1 MQKIMFNDKYCLTEL
16 TLLSSKTMTRRTV
29 PQKIYDE
36 WKTSV
41 SPLTFEDYAIQN
53 SRFKIGEIVAIAM
66 SYKDILELMIEKKGG
81 YGEEEAA
88 FEEKYTKTKG
98 WNNKMFVKAEEM
110 LHYIQITGMRC
121 ERLQDIPEEECLK
134 EGIMQYGDPFH
145 EDRVEDFSYL
155 GINEHFSTPK
165 EAFASLIDH
174 VSKKG
179 TWKSNPYV
187 IAYSFKVVK
196 YQKPQ
201 MLIEEEFNKAIAREI
216 DNEIFMGTWYLG
228 HPVDSEEYK
237 LMLEEKEAYAM
248 MKEANPHIEAQRMEY
263 INSMDDVTSEHFT
276 GSEIRALKAYFEA
289 SEKYNEVRERY
300 VRTFEEA
307 KARGKNTFVSE

>member
-16 TLLSSKTMTRRTV
+16 ALLSSKTMTRRTV

-36 WKTSV
+36 WKTSG

-88 FEEKYTKTKG
+88 FEEKYSKTKG

-187 IAYSFKVVK
+187 IAYSFKIINHK
-196 YQKPQ
+196 FLHKMTELEKKINEQ
-201 MLIEEEFNKAIAREI
+201 LCEEIN
-216 DNEIFMGTWYLG
+216 NEITMSCWYVG
-228 HPVDSEEYK
+228 HPTDSKEYK
-237 LMLEEKEAYAM
+237 LMLEMKEAYKKM
-248 MKEANPHIEAQRMEY
+248 NDLNPHLGVDRMEY

-307 KARGKNTFVSE
+307 KARAENA

>member
-36 WKTSV
+36 WKISG

-53 SRFKIGEIVAIAM
+53 SRFKVGEIVAIAM
-66 SYKDILELMIEKKGG
+66 AYKDILELMIEKKGG

-88 FEEKYTKTKG
+88 FEEKYSKTKG

-110 LHYIQITGMRC
+110 LHYIQITGMHC

-145 EDRVEDFSYL
+145 EDRVESFTYL
-155 GINEHFSTPK
+155 GRNNEDFSTPK

-179 TWKSNPYV
+179 TWKTNPYV
-187 IAYSFKVVK
+187 IAYSFKIINHKFLHKMTEV
-196 YQKPQ
+196 
-201 MLIEEEFNKAIAREI
+201 
-216 DNEIFMGTWYLG
+216 
-228 HPVDSEEYK
+228 
-237 LMLEEKEAYAM
+237 EK
-248 MKEANPHIEAQRMEY
+248 KI
-263 INSMDDVTSEHFT
+263 
-276 GSEIRALKAYFEA
+276 K
-289 SEKYNEVRERY
+289 
-300 VRTFEEA
+300 
-307 KARGKNTFVSE
+307 